1 MEEQELNSKDAT
13 RNDKQKNKERAEKIS
28 FLARTYVQNYSNCVD
43 KILIVNDK
51 VLTEMYKDIPITYK
65 VAREIFE
72 QKIPNDIAQ
81 YIDDVIKM

>member
-28 FLARTYVQNYSNCVD
+28 FLARTYGQNYSNCVD

-51 VLTEMYKDIPITYK
+51 VLIEMYKDISITYK

-81 YIDDVIKM
+81 YIDESY

>member
-1 MEEQELNSKDAT
+1 M
-13 RNDKQKNKERAEKIS
+13 
-28 FLARTYVQNYSNCVD
+28 ARTYGQNYSNCVD

-51 VLTEMYKDIPITYK
+51 VLTEMYKDISITYK

-81 YIDDVIKM
+81 YIDESY